1 VIINPT
7 KGDPCRAGYPSL
19 ECRRAGELYLLES
32 AQKGMKT
39 SEARMLATDMVIED
53 DIIEIRRKLIMIG
66 SRGRNQIE
74 GIYGLAKLPVLPR
87 GHPLS

>member
-1 VIINPT
+1 
-7 KGDPCRAGYPSL
+7 
-19 ECRRAGELYLLES
+19 
-32 AQKGMKT
+32 MKT